1 MQSQVVRS
9 FLGRTERGPLGL
21 FGLDAPSGGDRRS
34 LKRDL
39 DDGRRILLRRPGV
52 AEIRAID
59 KKSREVEIVASTS
72 GVKRD
77 GNAIYHSDAAWDFT
91 NFAKVP
97 AMLWSHDYG
106 SAFAPPG
113 LPTGFWRSWG
123 IEKYKGSKALC
134 MRGYL
139 EDDEFPE
146 KIWRRIQS
154 GSIRAV
160 SIGWNPL
167 KFEELLDDTGQ
178 QAGWVFTL
186 NELYECSWVVIGAD
200 PDAGVR
206 NSLQAYEGLTEQ
218 ELDAFNGRRVH
229 EFSRGVAYVLDHR
242 EAPTEL
248 VRSLRT
254 KSGVA
259 LMDMEALSMDESP
272 SVVQAEAVPVEP
284 AVYPVAPREPETPE
298 QPELAPATPVVPEP
312 AEEPVPTAPDPGQ
325 ATAALVPEIR
335 IGKKMAGQRLKEL
348 KGYRASLISVT
359 EGISALIAQLEGQAE
374 EPAAE
379 SETAAATA
387 PLDLSALR
395 LLADAL
401 ADEVSPQKQYV
412 AELFGDLLSK
422 ADELRAIVAP
432 SSAASDA

>member
-206 NSLQAYEGLTEQ
+206 NSIQAYEGLTEQ

-284 AVYPVAPREPETPE
+284 AVYPVATPRLRSRGPIE
-298 QPELAPATPVVPEP
+298 
-312 AEEPVPTAPDPGQ
+312 
-325 ATAALVPEIR
+325 
-335 IGKKMAGQRLKEL
+335 AG
-348 KGYRASLISVT
+348 STSSVGT
-359 EGISALIAQLEGQAE
+359 GGRSRTLRDYEVA
-374 EPAAE
+374 
-379 SETAAATA
+379 A
-387 PLDLSALR
+387 PLKRNHRHLPFPVGLAAPLRDYEVAAPLKLVETEPGDAGHTHSATTKSR
-395 LLADAL
+395 
-401 ADEVSPQKQYV
+401 PH
-412 AELFGDLLSK
+412 
-422 ADELRAIVAP
+422 
-432 SSAASDA
+432 